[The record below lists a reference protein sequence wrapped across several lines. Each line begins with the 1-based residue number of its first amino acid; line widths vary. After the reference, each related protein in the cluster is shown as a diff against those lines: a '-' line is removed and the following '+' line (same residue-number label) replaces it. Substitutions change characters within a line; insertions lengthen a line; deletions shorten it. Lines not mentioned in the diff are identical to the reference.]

1 MFEKNATIVIFLAS
15 IPTVALG
22 ACVGDDAG
30 SVTPSSAAD
39 ASPNGAEAG
48 TGTDAGDGVDAA
60 PPQNDDASVP
70 DAPRPIQCPADGCT
84 SCADLLARNAGLASG
99 TYAIDP
105 DGAGATFS
113 SMSAYCDNETDGGGW
128 TLVVNYVHKD
138 GTSPIRVERST
149 LPVLVSSKLGDDESG
164 STSAWG
170 HASLALVSALGPKDL
185 RFYGATSA
193 HARIVNFKT
202 SAAACIA
209 YAKTG
214 AGSCAGIETAF
225 TPLTGH
231 TAHLP
236 AEADAWMSDQGALAL
251 LTFPFY
257 KTSTYHWSIKGGPG
271 RWEVDSYSDNTG
283 KFNTIHRVFVR

>member
-1 MFEKNATIVIFLAS
+1 MFEKKATIVIFFAS
-15 IPTVALG
+15 IQTVAVG
-22 ACVGDDAG
+22 ACVGDDAE
-30 SVTPSSAAD
+30 SVTPSSGGD

-48 TGTDAGDGVDAA
+48 TGTDAAPPRNEDAA
-60 PPQNDDASVP
+60 VP
-70 DAPRPIQCPADGCT
+70 DADAARAIQCPADGCT

-128 TLVVNYVHKD
+128 TLVLNYVHKD

-149 LPVLVSSKLGDDESG
+149 LPVLVSSKLGDDEG
-164 STSAWG
+164 ASTSAWG
-170 HASLALVSALGPKDL
+170 HASLALVSALAPKDL

-225 TPLTGH
+225 TPLAGH

-257 KTSTYHWSIKGGPG
+257 KTSTYHWSIKGGAG
-271 RWEVDSYSDNTG
+271 RWEVDSYSDNNTPAG
-283 KFNTIHRVFVR
+283 KFDTIHRVFVR